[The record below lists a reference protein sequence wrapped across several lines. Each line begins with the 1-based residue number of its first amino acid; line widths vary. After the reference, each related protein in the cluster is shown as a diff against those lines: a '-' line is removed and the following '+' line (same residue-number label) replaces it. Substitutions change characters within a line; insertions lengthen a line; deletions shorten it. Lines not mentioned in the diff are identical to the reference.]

1 MSAEIINKLKRRL
14 VKRKT
19 KSARV
24 LMNGAGIFLKM
35 EKKSSNMVTNNIN
48 IYLNMKRR
56 LVDIEK
62 IIPKYGKIK
71 PLSK

>member
-19 KSARV
+19 KSARI

-35 EKKSSNMVTNNIN
+35 EKQKQQYGHKQYKQYNLSGH
-48 IYLNMKRR
+48 
-56 LVDIEK
+56 EK
-62 IIPKYGKIK
+62 KAG
-71 PLSK
+71 

>member
-35 EKKSSNMVTNNIN
+35 EKKAAIWSQ
-48 IYLNMKRR
+48 
-56 LVDIEK
+56 K
-62 IIPKYGKIK
+62 I
-71 PLSK
+71 